1 MDVIRYY
8 EIVVCSHND
17 MPMGRI
23 RFTRNGEIEES
34 AWYTIGLVNEI
45 LQQWKSGELLG
56 SFAIGTRLESGAEFQ
71 LVRQ

>member
-8 EIVVCSHND
+8 EIVIGSYNG

-34 AWYTIGLVNEI
+34 SWYPIYLVNAI
-45 LQQWKSGELLG
+45 LQHWKSGELLG
-56 SFAIGTRLESGAEFQ
+56 SFAIGTRLEAGAEFQ

>member
-8 EIVVCSHND
+8 EIVIGSYND
-17 MPMGRI
+17 IPMGRI

-34 AWYTIGLVNEI
+34 AWYTIDLVNEI
-45 LQQWKSGELLG
+45 LQHWKSGDLLG
-56 SFAIGTRLESGAEFQ
+56 SFAIGTRLEVGAELQ